1 MLPTLQVV
9 VGTTRVVVSLHALA
23 IVVGVA
29 AGALLVA
36 RRTPGQASGLVTAA
50 LVAVAALVGAHRLFR
65 ALHGGPDGVW
75 SSGLASMGGIGAGIA
90 AACVAAWISRRPAR
104 EVLDAVAPGGL
115 LALGIGRIGCFLAGC
130 CYGRPTALPWGVVFP
145 ALGAPARHPLQ
156 LYSAASDLLLCLLL
170 PRRSHAVGA
179 VARRGCIGFG
189 CLRAALE
196 TLRDPA
202 TTDVLP
208 GGWLTLPQAAA
219 LLLALAAGCLRP
231 PEPSIYASGPE
242 EPCAW
247 PMRRR

>member
-36 RRTPGQASGLVTAA
+36 RRTPGPASGLATAA
-50 LVAVAALVGAHRLFR
+50 LVAVAALVGAHGVFR
-65 ALHGGPDGVW
+65 ALHGGPGGVW

-90 AACVAAWISRRPAR
+90 AACVAARISRRPAR

-130 CYGRPTALPWGVVFP
+130 CYGCPTALPWGVVFP
-145 ALGAPARHPLQ
+145 ALGSPPRHPLQ
-156 LYSAASDLLLCLLL
+156 LYSAAGDLALLLLL
-170 PRRSHAVGA
+170 RRRPEAPGL
-179 VARRGCIGFG
+179 VARRTCIGFG
-189 CLRAALE
+189 CLRGALE
-196 TLRDPA
+196 SLRDPG

-208 GGWLTLPQAAA
+208 GGIVTFAQAAA
-219 LLLALAAGCLRP
+219 LVLVAVGLVGERALRGR
-231 PEPSIYASGPE
+231 EPSIMP
-242 EPCAW
+242 P
-247 PMRRR
+247 RRRS